1 MIPFFKKYKNF
12 IILFLLV
19 FITLAYF
26 LYKYN
31 KILEKNHIDILV
43 SNQIEIA
50 QNEIIN
56 QKNQA
61 LSLAIIF
68 SKNQTIID
76 NLENNNKIEL
86 KKELIKILDII
97 KIYTKQDID
106 IQVHTK
112 NLEVFV
118 RSWED
123 KDEGMPLSDF
133 REGLVKAKKSLSPYV
148 SNELGKRFNIKA
160 IVPIYGKNSEFIGSI
175 ELIVDFKELINRL
188 KSFGIEAII
197 LLEKEYLQI
206 ASSYES
212 MQTLEDFVVLQG
224 EYNKEFFEILKNNR
238 RFLEKNSP
246 YYEYKN
252 RVIASLP
259 LGIYNNKSVG
269 VLQICFDK
277 NMKNFAYLPQYSYFG
292 DINGRQNSKKSE
304 DFIKK
309 EIIIKW

>member
-1 MIPFFKKYKNF
+1 MILFFKKYRHF
-12 IILFLLV
+12 ILLFLLV
-19 FITLAYF
+19 FTTLAYF

-31 KILEKNHIDILV
+31 KILEKKHIDILV

-50 QNEIIN
+50 QNEIVN

-68 SKNQTIID
+68 SKNQTIIE

-112 NLEVFV
+112 NLEVFA

-160 IVPIYGKNSEFIGSI
+160 IVPIYGNSGDFIGSI
-175 ELIVDFKELINRL
+175 ELIVDFKQLVNRL
-188 KSFGIEAII
+188 KSFGIESLV

-212 MQTLEDFVVLQG
+212 MQTLDKFVVLHG
-224 EYNKEFFEILKNNR
+224 EYNKDFFEILKDNQN
-238 RFLEKNSP
+238 FLDKNKQ

-269 VLQICFDK
+269 ILQICFDK
-277 NMKNFAYLPQYSYFG
+277 NMKNFTYLPQYSYDG
-292 DINGRQNSKKSE
+292 DINSRQNEKKYE
-304 DFIKK
+304 GFIKK
-309 EIIIKW
+309 EITIK